1 MDTKLQTGLLLVLG
15 TIVSLVGWFAF
26 YPADPTDAAAVWASK
41 LIADS
46 DMAVVGMVLG
56 FGGTVALMIGLF
68 NIARRM
74 TMGNGSGSSYAN
86 VATILTLTTITLM
99 VVLAGFEFTVAG
111 GESVGAVAP
120 VVGVAYAMN
129 STMPAILGL
138 AVIALGVAIA
148 LEKTYQI
155 LNLPIVALLGV
166 ISGVIMIAAVVAENT
181 DLQMFGWPLL
191 MLTTLVLGVLRLRA
205 SD

>member
-15 TIVSLVGWFAF
+15 TIVSLVGWFAL
-26 YPADPTDAAAVWASK
+26 YPADPTDAAAVWATK
-41 LIADS
+41 LIADP

-56 FGGTVALMIGLF
+56 FGGTVALLIGLF

-74 TMGNGSGSSYAN
+74 TMGNGAGSSYAN
-86 VATILTLTTITLM
+86 VATILILTTITLM
-99 VVLAGFEFTVAG
+99 VVVAGFEFTVAG
-111 GESVGAVAP
+111 GESVRAVLP

-129 STMPAILGL
+129 STLPLVLGL
-138 AVIALGVAIA
+138 AVIPLGLGIA

-155 LNLPIVALLGV
+155 KNLPIVALLGV
-166 ISGVIMIAAVVAENT
+166 ISGVVLIASVIAENT
-181 DLQMFGWPLL
+181 DWQMIGWPLL